1 MLRKVQIPTEVTR
14 KAAPDQHTNM
24 RIRVFHRNALRYSV
38 CNRSGVKN
46 KNRHIP
52 EGSLVRFDRYMLS
65 QLMWLFGFFALVLVA
80 VFWINRA
87 VRLFDR
93 LIGDGQTALVF
104 LEFSALGLPRLIT
117 TVLPIATFAAAIYV
131 TNRLSNESELT
142 VMMSTGTSP
151 WRMARPVAV
160 FGIISALL
168 MSLLSHLLVPVAS
181 QQLAERE
188 VEISK
193 NITSRLL
200 TEGEFLSPAPGVTF
214 YTRTVGQDGVLR
226 DVFLSD
232 RRGADER
239 MIYTAA
245 QAYLVRNGAGT
256 SLIMVDGL
264 AQRLT
269 PQNMSLSTA
278 KFEDFSFDITTL
290 IRRDAQSAVG
300 LPYLTSD
307 QLISD
312 WDGIAARLNTTPG
325 AVAEELHGRF
335 ARSSFCF
342 VTALIGFATLLVGGF
357 SRFGVKREI
366 VIAFLVLIALDG
378 MRGSLSGPVLAN
390 AGLWPILYTPSVLGG
405 LIGGVLLWRAS
416 GGRVFRRRVRGVA

>member
-1 MLRKVQIPTEVTR
+1 
-14 KAAPDQHTNM
+14 
-24 RIRVFHRNALRYSV
+24 
-38 CNRSGVKN
+38 
-46 KNRHIP
+46 
-52 EGSLVRFDRYMLS
+52 MLS

-312 WDGIAARLNTTPG
+312 WDGIAARLNTT
-325 AVAEELHGRF
+325 HR
-335 ARSSFCF
+335 
-342 VTALIGFATLLVGGF
+342 
-357 SRFGVKREI
+357 
-366 VIAFLVLIALDG
+366 
-378 MRGSLSGPVLAN
+378 
-390 AGLWPILYTPSVLGG
+390 
-405 LIGGVLLWRAS
+405 
-416 GGRVFRRRVRGVA
+416 

>member
-1 MLRKVQIPTEVTR
+1 
-14 KAAPDQHTNM
+14 
-24 RIRVFHRNALRYSV
+24 
-38 CNRSGVKN
+38 
-46 KNRHIP
+46 
-52 EGSLVRFDRYMLS
+52 MLS

-117 TVLPIATFAAAIYV
+117 TVLPIATFAAAVYV
-131 TNRLSNESELT
+131 TNRLNNESELT

-160 FGIISALL
+160 FGLISACM
-168 MSLLSHLLVPVAS
+168 MSLLSHVLVPVAS

-200 TEGEFLSPAPGVTF
+200 TEGEFLSPAPRVTF
-214 YTRTVGQDGVLR
+214 YTRSVGQDGVLR

-232 RRGADER
+232 RRDAAQR

-245 QAYLVRNGAGT
+245 EAYLVRNAEGT

-269 PQNMSLSTA
+269 EENRSLSTA
-278 KFEDFSFDITTL
+278 KFQDFGFDITSL
-290 IRRDAQSAVG
+290 IKTDEQIALQ
-300 LPYLTSD
+300 LPHMTSD
-307 QLISD
+307 QLLSG
-312 WDGIAARLNTTPG
+312 WDDIAQRLETGEG
-325 AVAEELHGRF
+325 AVAEEVHGRF
-335 ARSSFCF
+335 ARAAFCLI
-342 VTALIGFATLLVGGF
+342 TALIGFATLLVGGF
-357 SRFGVKREI
+357 SRFGVRREI
-366 VIAFLVLIALDG
+366 VIAFVLLIALDG
-378 MRGSLSGPVLAN
+378 MRGSLSAPVLAN
-390 AGLWPILYTPSVLGG
+390 AALWPILYTPSILGG
-405 LIGGVLLWRAS
+405 LIVCGLLWRAS
-416 GGRVFRRRVRGVA
+416 GGRVFKRRMRGTA